1 MKIALEP
8 ARISTQGRNSFRA
21 AAGGIADQGNGPM
34 QPSAFA
40 LERVL
45 FPSGQRNRKKK
56 GNTAMLRTFI
66 ANATRLRPILSATLA
81 AAITLCS
88 APRMHAADKQ
98 EDEETLQ
105 KANHVLS
112 GMLTGG
118 TIPADVLAKT
128 KCVVV
133 LPGVKKFGVGI
144 GGSGGRGPMLCRGG
158 EDFRGHWSTPAMM
171 TIGGASVGL
180 QLGGSST
187 DLVLL
192 VMDKKVVNQML
203 SGKTK
208 MGTDATAT
216 AGPSGATAAG
226 AADAEV
232 YSYGR
237 AKGMFAGVSISG
249 ASVAPDNDANNRL
262 YGNNPDA
269 TSIVRGTSV
278 QPTPGGHTLV
288 ALLDSKTPS
297 LHKQHKK

>member
-1 MKIALEP
+1 MLKTSIA
-8 ARISTQGRNSFRA
+8 
-21 AAGGIADQGNGPM
+21 
-34 QPSAFA
+34 
-40 LERVL
+40 
-45 FPSGQRNRKKK
+45 K
-56 GNTAMLRTFI
+56 
-66 ANATRLRPILSATLA
+66 ATRLRRILPGLLA
-81 AAITLCS
+81 AAITLCA
-88 APRMHAADKQ
+88 APRMQAADKQ
-98 EDEETLQ
+98 SDEETLQ
-105 KANHVLS
+105 KAHIVLS
-112 GMLTGG
+112 SMFTGG
-118 TIPADVLAKT
+118 TIPADVLART

-133 LPGVKKFGVGI
+133 LPGVKKFGVGV

-158 EDFRGHWSTPAMM
+158 ENFDGHWSTPAMM

-192 VMDKKVVNQML
+192 VMAKKVVNQIL

-208 MGTDATAT
+208 MGTDATAA

-226 AADAEV
+226 ATDADV
-232 YSYGR
+232 YSYGK

-278 QPTPGGHTLV
+278 QPTPGGQTLV
-288 ALLDSKTPS
+288 SLLNSKTMT
-297 LHKQHKK
+297 HKHK